1 MLLSIT
7 PLSSS
12 LLLPATKMLY
22 GLSKDRSNDSRFRHH
37 GVLRPLLQMTAA
49 LSTALEQQRQ
59 QQHTSTA
66 LLYCSGCLKNVS
78 ADSANQKSLGRL
90 GGVSTMAQVCC
101 PTTSLTLMPRATEQV
116 V

>member
-1 MLLSIT
+1 MLLSIA
-7 PLSSS
+7 PPGSN

-22 GLSKDRSNDSRFRHH
+22 SLSKDSSNDSRFRHH

-78 ADSANQKSLGRL
+78 ADSTNQKSLGRL

-101 PTTSLTLMPRATEQV
+101 RLWLMHV
-116 V
+116 LYV